1 MNRRLHGVAREAVEV
16 RRGRR
21 EAPVLAGLPPPH
33 PEEVETSHWKQ
44 GLRFL
49 ATGAR
54 ANRRSDP
61 GRYGTVLTKSDRA
74 KPRLFDCRAPR
85 AKLWPSV
92 RRGASLGDG
101 VFVPVSPVSLLIR
114 PNRMTV
120 SPGPAPDVDP
130 ARLVPPTKRGSSS
143 EPPPSGRA
151 RVVSRTAARII
162 TYPLRPWGLRKRPI
176 AQTALCPPNRDEP
189 FDSLHIPAR
198 ARGALAR

>member
-92 RRGASLGDG
+92 RRGASPGDG

-120 SPGPAPDVDP
+120 SPGPRAGRRPC
-130 ARLVPPTKRGSSS
+130 
-143 EPPPSGRA
+143 PSGAADEKGQQLRTTTLGQGESGIENRRPDHHVPASPAGTPEATYCPNGPLPAKPRRTLRLGFISPLEREAVA
-151 RVVSRTAARII
+151 R
-162 TYPLRPWGLRKRPI
+162 
-176 AQTALCPPNRDEP
+176 
-189 FDSLHIPAR
+189 
-198 ARGALAR
+198 

>member
-85 AKLWPSV
+85 AKLWAERPAGGLAR
-92 RRGASLGDG
+92 RRGFRSGFSRLLADPTEPDDG
-101 VFVPVSPVSLLIR
+101 QPWPLV
-114 PNRMTV
+114 
-120 SPGPAPDVDP
+120 PDVELVRPRDADEKGQQLRTTTLGQGESGIENRRPDHHVP
-130 ARLVPPTKRGSSS
+130 ALSVGTP
-143 EPPPSGRA
+143 E
-151 RVVSRTAARII
+151 
-162 TYPLRPWGLRKRPI
+162 
-176 AQTALCPPNRDEP
+176 
-189 FDSLHIPAR
+189 
-198 ARGALAR
+198 